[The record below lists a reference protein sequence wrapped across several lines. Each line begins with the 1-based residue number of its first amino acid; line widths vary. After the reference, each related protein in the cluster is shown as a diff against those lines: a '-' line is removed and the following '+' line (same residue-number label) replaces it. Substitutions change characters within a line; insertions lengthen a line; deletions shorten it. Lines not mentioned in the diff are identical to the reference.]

1 MNIVPAA
8 HTSNSNHIFPR
19 GRIILLLILLAGPS
33 SLQAQPRPVSNS
45 TTRAQLFSQL
55 ALDAEKFER
64 QNILK
69 QLVRL
74 VTPSVVHIS
83 AYKSIEPG
91 SSEVIEEAGSGVI
104 VLIKDSPMILTNR
117 HVVKN
122 ATLNNIDIKLYSSRP
137 AYVEKIWSDKATD
150 IAVLSLRPSPSSPRL
165 VPARLGNSDKAEI
178 GDFVVAVGSPF
189 GLSHS
194 VTYSIISAK
203 GRRDLKLGADDVSL
217 QDFLQ
222 TDAAI
227 NPGNSGGP
235 LVDVRGRV
243 VGINTAIA
251 TTNGSGSGV
260 AFSIPIRMVRRI
272 VDDLL
277 RFGRVRRAYLGV
289 VLDPDFTTA
298 EARSLKLSRR
308 RGARVL
314 NVSPGTPAARARMQI
329 NDVVTRFQQTTVVD
343 FDHLIHLVSLEPI
356 GNTVTLTVWRGGR
369 QIEVRVSLA
378 DRDLLT
384 GK

>member
-1 MNIVPAA
+1 MSGPRRFTA
-8 HTSNSNHIFPR
+8 TS
-19 GRIILLLILLAGPS
+19 GLLLAASIPIALIAAGFYPTFAAR
-33 SLQAQPRPVSNS
+33 QATDTSRPG
-45 TTRAQLFSQL
+45 
-55 ALDAEKFER
+55 DAEVLEAAGR
-64 QNILK
+64 QLST
-69 QLVRL
+69 VTARL
-74 VTPSVVHIS
+74 MPSVVKIRCRH
-83 AYKSIEPG
+83 A
-91 SSEVIEEAGSGVI
+91 SSRGGTVEETGSGVI
-104 VLIKDSPMILTNR
+104 LRHPVTGRLIVVTNA
-117 HVVKN
+117 HVVGSAEADSLQIHLHDGRVIQPKRIR
-122 ATLNNIDIKLYSSRP
+122 IDS
-137 AYVEKIWSDKATD
+137 ASDV
-150 IAVLSLRPSPSSPRL
+150 AVLEVSASGLTPAQWGDSERL
-165 VPARLGNSDKAEI
+165 QIGN
-178 GDFVVAVGSPF
+178 FVIAAGSPF
-189 GLSHS
+189 DLSHS
-194 VTYSIISAK
+194 VSLGIISAK
-203 GRRDLKLGADDVSL
+203 GRRSLQLGGGKVIN

-277 RFGRVRRAYLGV
+277 QFGRVRRAYLGV

-356 GNTVTLTVWRGGR
+356 GNTVTLAVWRGGR
-369 QIEVRVSLA
+369 QIEVRVSLT